1 MVVLVLL
8 IGLAVGGVAAWL
20 VGRSRAAAEA
30 APLRAEIVRLDAER
44 RAVEER
50 LRAREGDEERLQ
62 ALASEAL
69 RRNNSSFLELAQTQ
83 LAPIKESL
91 ERFGQQTQAL
101 ESSRRQA
108 YGALFTQVQQ
118 LSASQEKLRTE
129 TGNLVKALRAP
140 HVRGRWGE
148 MQLKRV
154 VELAG
159 MVAYCDF
166 VEQSSTADADGRL
179 LRPDLVVKLPGG
191 KNVVVDAKAPL
202 NAYLDALEAEDDETR
217 RLHQQAHARQVR
229 DHITKLAAKA
239 YWKQFAPAPE
249 FVVMF
254 LPDETFFRAAC
265 ELDPSL
271 HEVGPENGVLVASP
285 TMLIGLLKTVAY
297 GWQQETVAESAREI
311 AEIGRELYDRLGV
324 FAGHLAK
331 AGRGLTTA
339 VGAYNEAVASL
350 ETRVLVTARKL
361 EDRGA
366 ASGGLPEAPP
376 IDKAVRPIQAAD
388 LAPRE
393 LSAADAA

>member
-1 MVVLVLL
+1 MLVVAVIVGAALG
-8 IGLAVGGVAAWL
+8 GLAVWL
-20 VGRSRAAAEA
+20 VMRERIAG
-30 APLRAEIVRLDAER
+30 ER
-44 RAVEER
+44 RAAGELETKFKA
-50 LRAREGDEERLQ
+50 LSSDALQ
-62 ALASEAL
+62 
-69 RRNNSSFLELAQTQ
+69 RNNDSFLQLARTQLEPIAQT
-83 LAPIKESL
+83 LKVFDEK
-91 ERFGQQTQAL
+91 TQAL
-101 ESSRRQA
+101 DRERQRA
-108 YGALFTQVQQ
+108 YGTLTEQVKAL
-118 LSASQEKLRTE
+118 AEGQERLRTE
-129 TGNLVKALRAP
+129 TGSLRTALRAP

-166 VEQSSTADADGRL
+166 VEQSTTADVDGRL

-202 NAYLDALEAEDDETR
+202 NAYLDALECEDEAARKAHLQT
-217 RLHQQAHARQVR
+217 HARQVR

-265 ELDPSL
+265 ELDPAL

-311 AEIGRELYDRLGV
+311 AALGRELYDRLGT
-324 FAGHLAK
+324 FAGHMAK

-350 ETRVLVTARKL
+350 ETRVLVTARKF
-361 EDRGA
+361 EERGA
-366 ASGGLPEAPP
+366 ASGDLPEAPP
-376 IDKAVRPIQAAD
+376 LDKAVRPLQAAE
-388 LAPRE
+388 LAAPVQPE
-393 LSAADAA
+393 LPAADAA